1 MLTIRS
7 QQMDALENYQQLQ
20 FRKMLCEQIQQE
32 YPSYGKVSS
41 STLMKLIGFGL
52 ARARNYGLSLQSSSG
67 QFIYL
72 MAAVAPNFDLHPAI
86 NAFLVNSKIPADE
99 RLEVSLE
106 NLPDGVWDEAIQQS
120 SHIGWFLIDNMSF
133 QPSKVRIVSALN
145 LALRMDKTTDNEIRS
160 ITSVDNAIA
169 AALSHGWESED
180 AQFVFTAAWV
190 MYGDNFSTKG
200 ATKYP
205 WVKDVFDSKSAIKV
219 QVALLRMRMAL
230 DFQTWL

>member
-7 QQMDALENYQQLQ
+7 QQMEALESYQQLQ
-20 FRKMLCEQIQQE
+20 FRKMLCEHIQQE
-32 YPSYGKVSS
+32 YPVYGKVSS

-52 ARARNYGLSLQSSSG
+52 TRARNYGFSLQSSLG

-72 MAAVAPNFDLHPAI
+72 MAAIAPNFDLHPAI
-86 NAFLVNSKIPADE
+86 NAFLVNNKIPADN

-120 SHIGWFLIDNMSF
+120 SHIGWFLIDNMSS
-133 QPSKVRIVSALN
+133 QPPIVRIVSALN
-145 LALRMDKTTDNEIRS
+145 LALRTDKTTDNEVRS

-169 AALSHGWESED
+169 TALSHGWKSED
-180 AQFVFTAAWV
+180 AQFVFAAAWV
-190 MYGDNFSTKG
+190 MYGDNFSTSG

-205 WVKDVFDSKSAIKV
+205 WIKNVFDSKSAIKI
-219 QVALLRMRMAL
+219 QVALLRIRMAL
-230 DFQTWL
+230 DFQIWL